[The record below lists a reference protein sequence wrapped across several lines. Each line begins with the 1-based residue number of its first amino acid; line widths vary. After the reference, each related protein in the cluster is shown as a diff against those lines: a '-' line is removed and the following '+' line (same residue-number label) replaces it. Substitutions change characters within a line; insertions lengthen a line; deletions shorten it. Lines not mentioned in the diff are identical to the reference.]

1 VVRWFGVSGPRWRAV
16 HAGNLTTRLGAGAT
30 RHFYGAQSFSGAI
43 SPAASRFS
51 RLGDAVKASPQ
62 PLTEAASLDAG
73 RHRMWWSISPTLDPA
88 AAFRL
93 RRWGARLAVG
103 AEVQLS
109 QCNSW
114 EDLAAKERR
123 WNGFGNPVASK
134 ARSPPSLPES
144 PPAWE
149 LRRAVRAPPCEA
161 GDDRSGRAEPR
172 RKALPGRVYP
182 RTRRFGG
189 CARLHLP
196 WPHVL
201 PTRAE
206 APRSPHCE
214 DLATAPHGVQCG
226 RCLRVK
232 RR

>member
-1 VVRWFGVSGPRWRAV
+1 MVRWFGVSGPRWRAV

-30 RHFYGAQSFSGAI
+30 RHFYGAQTFSGAI

-51 RLGDAVKASPQ
+51 RLGDAVNASPQ
-62 PLTEAASLDAG
+62 PLTETASLDAG
-73 RHRMWWSISPTLDPA
+73 RHRMWWSISPTLGPA

-93 RRWGARLAVG
+93 RRWGARLSVG

-123 WNGFGNPVASK
+123 WNGFGSPVASK

-182 RTRRFGG
+182 RTRRFGAVRDCTSPG
-189 CARLHLP
+189 PTCSPRGRKHP
-196 WPHVL
+196 DL
-201 PTRAE
+201 PTVRTWRPLPMGCNADD
-206 APRSPHCE
+206 AC
-214 DLATAPHGVQCG
+214 A
-226 RCLRVK
+226 
-232 RR
+232 